1 MKIMVYENKISSKA
15 LNFVIINDPW
25 NVRRRHLKIIRIKPN
40 HDLNVFAIWIIN
52 HQRFNFDA
60 KKESC
65 N

>member
-25 NVRRRHLKIIRIKPN
+25 NVRRRHLKFIKIKPN

-52 HQRFNFDA
+52 QQRFKLDA
-60 KKESC
+60 KKGSC